1 MEQNKQKTSHGE
13 VWMDEDGVLYQDYS
27 PGTVLKLEDS
37 LEELKIYRTTFC
49 KEEKRPIIVDLSNI
63 KTVSKD
69 SRDIYS
75 SQEMGDTISAAA
87 LIVSNPVNRIM
98 GNFYMG
104 INKTKMLVRMFSGT
118 RDAKNWLK
126 DYLP

>member
-37 LEELKIYRTTFC
+37 LEELKIYRNTFC

-63 KTVSKD
+63 KTVSKE

-104 INKTKMLVRMFSGT
+104 INKTKMPVRMFTGAM
-118 RDAKNWLK
+118 DAKNWLK

>member
-1 MEQNKQKTSHGE
+1 MEHNKQKTSYGE
-13 VWMDEDGVLYQDYS
+13 VWMDEDGVLYHDYS

-63 KTVSKD
+63 KTVSKE

-104 INKTKMLVRMFSGT
+104 INKTKMPVRMFSGT

>member
-1 MEQNKQKTSHGE
+1 
-13 VWMDEDGVLYQDYS
+13 MDEDGVLYQDYS

-37 LEELKIYRTTFC
+37 LEELKIYRTAFF
-49 KEEKRPIIVDLSNI
+49 EGVKRPIIVDISNI
-63 KTVSKD
+63 KTVSKE

-87 LIVSNPVNRIM
+87 LIVSNPVNRIL

-104 INKTKMLVRMFSGT
+104 INKTKMPVRMFTGAM
-118 RDAKNWLK
+118 DAKNWLK

>member
-1 MEQNKQKTSHGE
+1 MEQNKHKTSHGE
-13 VWMDEDGVLYQDYS
+13 VWMDEEGILYQDYS
-27 PGTVLKLEDS
+27 PGTELQLEDS

-49 KEEKRPIIVDLSNI
+49 EEEKMPIIVDLSNI
-63 KTVSKD
+63 KTVSKE

-75 SQEMGDTISAAA
+75 SEEMGDTISAAA

-104 INKTKMLVRMFSGT
+104 INKTKMPVRMFSGT
-118 RDAKNWLK
+118 RDAKHWLK
-126 DYLP
+126 DFLP